1 MRVITVEELAN
12 NLDYYLTMS
21 NIEDIYV
28 IKNNKIISVLVNPD
42 YRNQRDVIEFA
53 KSLPEIDPNFDYDK
67 TIKEETLKRC
77 GL

>member
-1 MRVITVEELAN
+1 MRIITVEELAN
-12 NLDYYLTMS
+12 NLDYYLTLS

-28 IKNNKIISVLVNPD
+28 IKNKKIISVLVNPD

-53 KSLPEIDPNFDYDK
+53 ESLPEIDPNFDYDK
-67 TIKEETLKRC
+67 TIKEEILKRC

>member
-1 MRVITVEELAN
+1 MRTIAVEELAN
-12 NLDYYLTMS
+12 NLDHYLTLS

-28 IKNNKIISVLVNPD
+28 IKNKKIISVLVNPD

-53 KSLPEIDPNFDYDK
+53 ESLPEIDPNFDYD
-67 TIKEETLKRC
+67 TAIKEEILKRC